1 MENQDLT
8 TATRLREYI
17 AFMLPWAH
25 GHQLKAIGDYVAAI
39 IEHQTACQ
47 AQLARY
53 FGNQEAAVKRLSRL
67 LHNEQLDPRLLAD
80 AVLLQ
85 AIHQLP
91 RHGKVRLAIDWTIE
105 DNQHLL
111 VVSLIVGRRAVPM
124 YWRAYDAGVLK
135 GRMKRYELA
144 VIRRAVG
151 RVIQAVGKRRVM
163 VTADRGFADVAL
175 FSLLNELGMAFIIR
189 VKAGTHVYV
198 QGQWRKLG
206 QLKFR
211 RHERHRSFGALPYCE
226 RCPQALWVSK
236 SRARDRNGNWGIWHL
251 VANRPYDARK
261 AAQEYGRRFGCE
273 EGFRDAKWW
282 LGFAKARIAQIKAW
296 SRMFALFAIALLVM
310 TSLGSQLLLAPSR
323 GAPHLL
329 RRVASRRRGRC
340 ELGLISAMVSLLKQD
355 KTLYHKLCPHAK
367 LRLEATL
374 ANVS

>member
-1 MENQDLT
+1 MTPQHSHS
-8 TATRLREYI
+8 TRLDDYI

-25 GHQLKAIGDYVAAI
+25 GHQLKAIHDYVAAI
-39 IEHQTACQ
+39 IEQQTACQ

-67 LHNEQLDPRLLAD
+67 LHNERLDARLLAD

-85 AIHQLP
+85 ALHQLP
-91 RHGKVRLAIDWTIE
+91 KHGKVRLAIDWTIE
-105 DNQHLL
+105 DKQHLL
-111 VVSLIVGRRAVPM
+111 VVSLIVGRRAVPI
-124 YWRAYDAGVLK
+124 YWRAYDASVLK

-144 VIRRAVG
+144 VIRRVVG
-151 RVIQAVGKRRVM
+151 RVVQAVGKRRVM

-175 FSLLNELGMAFIIR
+175 FSLLNEAGITFIIR
-189 VKAGTHVYV
+189 VRAGTHVYF
-198 QGQWRKLG
+198 QGKWCKLG

-211 RHERHRSFGALPYCE
+211 RHEHHRSFGPLPYCE
-226 RCPQALWVSK
+226 RCPQPLWVSK
-236 SRARDRNGNWGIWHL
+236 SRARDRNGHWGIWHL
-251 VANRPYDARK
+251 VANRPYGARK

-282 LGFAKARIAQIKAW
+282 LGFAKARITQIKAW

-310 TSLGSQLLLAPSR
+310 TSLGSQLLLTPSR
-323 GAPHLL
+323 DAPDLL
-329 RRVASRRRGRC
+329 RRVASRRRSRC
-340 ELGLISAMVSLLKQD
+340 ELGLISAMVSLLRQD
-355 KTLYHKLCPHAK
+355 KTLYDALCPHAK

>member
-1 MENQDLT
+1 MAPQDSPP
-8 TATRLREYI
+8 TRLSDYI
-17 AFMLPWAH
+17 AFLLPWAH
-25 GHQLKAIGDYVAAI
+25 GHQLKAIGDFVAAL
-39 IEHQTACQ
+39 IEQQTACQ
-47 AQLARY
+47 AQLARS

-67 LHNEQLDPRLLAD
+67 LHHERLDPRLLAD

-85 AIHQLP
+85 ALHQLP

-175 FSLLNELGMAFIIR
+175 FSLLNELGMVFIMR

-206 QLKFR
+206 QR
-211 RHERHRSFGALPYCE
+211 
-226 RCPQALWVSK
+226 
-236 SRARDRNGNWGIWHL
+236 
-251 VANRPYDARK
+251 
-261 AAQEYGRRFGCE
+261 
-273 EGFRDAKWW
+273 
-282 LGFAKARIAQIKAW
+282 
-296 SRMFALFAIALLVM
+296 
-310 TSLGSQLLLAPSR
+310 
-323 GAPHLL
+323 
-329 RRVASRRRGRC
+329 
-340 ELGLISAMVSLLKQD
+340 
-355 KTLYHKLCPHAK
+355 
-367 LRLEATL
+367 
-374 ANVS
+374 